1 MINNGYNFLGGIRM
15 LIKENKLL
23 KQSEFELEK
32 DIQIFVENHIPD
44 ILGEEY
50 EFVCTEFSVGDFRID
65 SLAFNKETKS
75 FIIIEDKKVE
85 NKSLVDQGL
94 TYLKLLRD
102 RISDFILKYNEIK
115 KTNYNKNDI
124 DISQSRV
131 VFFSPYYNKYQI
143 YSSDYQNI
151 PFDLYKITKYED
163 DIIDIE
169 KIEKTSKERID
180 NEIFKNLTGSINK
193 EDDIKVYTE
202 EDHIS
207 YSNDN
212 IKEMYETL
220 KSKIL
225 ELGDIDIDVKKTYIA
240 FKGRRNIVDVVF
252 YKKKLVLFINMKKG
266 SLLDPMNI
274 AVDISDFGHVGNG
287 DYCVDMYKI
296 DDIDKVIAL
305 IKQSL
310 EVNKK

>member
-1 MINNGYNFLGGIRM
+1 M
-15 LIKENKLL
+15 LIKNDKLL
-23 KQSEFELEK
+23 KQSVFKLEK
-32 DIQIFVENHIPD
+32 DIQTFVENHIPD

-50 EFVCTEFSVGDFRID
+50 EFVCTEFPVGDFRID

-102 RISDFILKYNEIK
+102 RKADFILKYNEIK
-115 KTNYNKNDI
+115 HTNYNVNDI
-124 DISQSRV
+124 DISQSKV

-169 KIEKTSKERID
+169 KIERNSKEKFN
-180 NEIFKNLTGSINK
+180 NEIFKEITA
-193 EDDIKVYTE
+193 DDVRNEIMVYTE
-202 EDHIS
+202 DYHLANVNE
-207 YSNDN
+207 N
-212 IKEMYETL
+212 IKETYEEL
-220 KSKIL
+220 KNRIV
-225 ELGDIDIDVKKTYIA
+225 ELGDIDIDYKKNYIA
-240 FKGRRNIVDVVF
+240 FKGRRNIVDAEMR
-252 YKKKLVLFINMKKG
+252 KSKIVLFINMKKG
-266 SLLDPMNI
+266 TLNDPLNI
-274 AVDISDFGHVGNG
+274 AIDMSNSGHHGNG
-287 DYCVDMYKI
+287 DYCVDIYEI
-296 DDIDKVIAL
+296 DDIDKTIPL
-305 IKQSL
+305 IKQSI